1 MAIWSKNRATEAS
14 LQERVEDAEGTLRA
28 AENRAK
34 RAQKD
39 LKEQERVMVEDAH
52 RAEEARLAIERKWFE
67 GVRPE
72 CRPSDEDIARMKAQY
87 NYSPGFI
94 HIAVVGSA
102 GAGKSSFI
110 NAVRGLSKNDPGA
123 APTGIVETTATVTR
137 YADPYQESRIIWYD
151 VPGAGTAKVS
161 DWQYF
166 NDMGL
171 YIFDCIIMLID
182 NRVLE
187 SDLAILRTCEQFKN
201 IDAFIVRSKSDQ
213 QINNM
218 VYEKMPQGFNP
229 ERHRFIDDTYQNVK
243 MHLERGNLVPRRV
256 YVICVDAMLAI
267 VRNICSSK
275 AIDEVDLLNDV
286 ERCACTHTL
295 LAPCQIVSVVFPAG
309 SSAARHIHTSTIH
322 TECRPSEEDITRMKS
337 QYHYSPGFIH
347 IAVVGSAGAGK
358 SSFINAVRGL
368 SKNDPGAAPTGIV
381 ETTATVTR
389 YADPHK
395 DSCMVWYDVP
405 GSGTPNVPD
414 WQYFNDKGLYIFD
427 CIIVLTDNRVLESD
441 LAILR
446 ACEQFKNIDAFILR
460 SKSDQHINNMACE
473 KMPQGFDPCDPD
485 MDAETRSHFLL
496 TKLEERQRF
505 IEETSQNVEMHLE
518 RGKLLPKKVYVI
530 CMDAMVATMRQI
542 RSSKAIDEADLL
554 SDVRGC
560 VLRRLQ
566 SGW

>member
-1 MAIWSKNRATEAS
+1 MLPFLVPLAAYLTPLATPVVVSTAAVVVSTASAVAVHWSSSSTRAKLFEAEQEIES
-14 LQERVEDAEGTLRA
+14 LTRSIDETRKKATNADGNAQIALDRLEDLQRLA
-28 AENRAK
+28 AEAGR
-34 RAQKD
+34 
-39 LKEQERVMVEDAH
+39 
-52 RAEEARLAIERKWFE
+52 RAEEARLYIERKWFE
-67 GVRPE
+67 GVRP
-72 CRPSDEDIARMKAQY
+72 
-87 NYSPGFI
+87 
-94 HIAVVGSA
+94 
-102 GAGKSSFI
+102 
-110 NAVRGLSKNDPGA
+110 
-123 APTGIVETTATVTR
+123 
-137 YADPYQESRIIWYD
+137 
-151 VPGAGTAKVS
+151 
-161 DWQYF
+161 
-166 NDMGL
+166 
-171 YIFDCIIMLID
+171 
-182 NRVLE
+182 
-187 SDLAILRTCEQFKN
+187 
-201 IDAFIVRSKSDQ
+201 
-213 QINNM
+213 
-218 VYEKMPQGFNP
+218 
-229 ERHRFIDDTYQNVK
+229 
-243 MHLERGNLVPRRV
+243 
-256 YVICVDAMLAI
+256 
-267 VRNICSSK
+267 
-275 AIDEVDLLNDV
+275 
-286 ERCACTHTL
+286 
-295 LAPCQIVSVVFPAG
+295 
-309 SSAARHIHTSTIH
+309 
-322 TECRPSEEDITRMKS
+322 ECRPSEEDITRMKS

>member
-1 MAIWSKNRATEAS
+1 MSRTPQPTNVLASCSPTVCLHEYKTRTPALCRTILVSALQSCHHLDPTFRSLQFIQRSYQAHTKNTLPNRPSQQHRMDTIIVLTVVAVIAIWSKNRATEAS

-39 LKEQERVMVEDAH
+39 LEEQERVMVEDAH

-229 ERHRFIDDTYQNVK
+229 GDPSMDAQARSHFSLTKLEERQRFIDDTYQNVK

-286 ERCACTHTL
+286 ERC
-295 LAPCQIVSVVFPAG
+295 
-309 SSAARHIHTSTIH
+309 
-322 TECRPSEEDITRMKS
+322 
-337 QYHYSPGFIH
+337 
-347 IAVVGSAGAGK
+347 
-358 SSFINAVRGL
+358 VR
-368 SKNDPGAAPTGIV
+368 K
-381 ETTATVTR
+381 
-389 YADPHK
+389 
-395 DSCMVWYDVP
+395 
-405 GSGTPNVPD
+405 
-414 WQYFNDKGLYIFD
+414 
-427 CIIVLTDNRVLESD
+427 
-441 LAILR
+441 
-446 ACEQFKNIDAFILR
+446 
-460 SKSDQHINNMACE
+460 
-473 KMPQGFDPCDPD
+473 
-485 MDAETRSHFLL
+485 
-496 TKLEERQRF
+496 
-505 IEETSQNVEMHLE
+505 
-518 RGKLLPKKVYVI
+518 
-530 CMDAMVATMRQI
+530 
-542 RSSKAIDEADLL
+542 
-554 SDVRGC
+554 
-560 VLRRLQ
+560 RL
-566 SGW
+566 